1 MRIWHAIKYIALT
14 LLLMMIGVCYIL
26 AYGKE
31 EFDLI
36 NEDDIT

>member
-14 LLLMMIGVCYIL
+14 LLLMTIGVCYIL
-26 AYGKE
+26 AYGKD

-36 NEDDIT
+36 GKDEFV